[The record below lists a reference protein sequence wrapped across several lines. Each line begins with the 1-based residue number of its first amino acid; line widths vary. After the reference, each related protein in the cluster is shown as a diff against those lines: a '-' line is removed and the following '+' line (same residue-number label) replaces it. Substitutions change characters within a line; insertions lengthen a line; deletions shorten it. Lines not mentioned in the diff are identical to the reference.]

1 MKLYNSQVARDIRAI
16 KPPYRD
22 FKMDIIEYPGMLS
35 VRVYEENI
43 NQFSPME
50 HISIMEYLHM
60 IKNIIESHNIPCDL
74 EGVSDE
80 RK

>member
-1 MKLYNSQVARDIRAI
+1 MKLYNSRIASDVRAI
-16 KPPYRD
+16 KPPYKD
-22 FKMDIIEYPGMLS
+22 LKMDIVEYPGMLS

-43 NQFSPME
+43 NKFSPME

-60 IKNIIESHNIPCDL
+60 IKNIIESYGIPCDL